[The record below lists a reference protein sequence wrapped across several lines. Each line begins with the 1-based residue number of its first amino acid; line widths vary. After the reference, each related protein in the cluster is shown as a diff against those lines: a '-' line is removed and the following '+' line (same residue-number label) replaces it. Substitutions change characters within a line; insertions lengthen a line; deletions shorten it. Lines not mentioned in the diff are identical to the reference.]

1 MLFDPARIWLYH
13 ERLSA
18 IPEEMGQVLEYSA
31 CSPNIKERRD
41 HSCALFDAQGR
52 LIAQAEHIPVHLG
65 AMPYLMEWLLE
76 RVEWCEGDMV
86 LTNDPYRAG
95 THLPD
100 WTLVAPVFVEGVL
113 VGFVANRAH
122 HADTGGSVP
131 GSMPIARE
139 IYEEGLRIP
148 PVHILRWNELQLPLL
163 ELILNNVR
171 TPEERKGDL
180 MAQIGANRIGIL
192 RLQQLLESEGVAL
205 WRERWEQ
212 LLTYSEQI
220 TRAVLAQ
227 IPEGEY
233 PYEDFL
239 DDDGRGN
246 LNLPIRV
253 CLRVPDG
260 ELGTVCFDFTG
271 TAPAT
276 EGGLNAP
283 EAVTRSACYYVVRCL
298 MGSEVPTNGGCWAP
312 VRVLAPEGT
321 LVNAV
326 LPAAV
331 AGGNVETSQRIVDT
345 VLSALAKA
353 LPDRIPAC
361 SQGTMNNLLF
371 GGYDPYRK
379 RTYVYYETIGGGAG
393 ACATADGAS
402 GIQVHM
408 TNTRNTPIEAIES
421 AYPVRVLEYRYAERT
436 GGAGKYRGGD
446 GIVRTFQ
453 FLADTTLTLLTE
465 RRRRAPMGTQG
476 GKPGKRG
483 QNLLHMEGEMDA
495 EMVKGVLRV
504 HAGTVLTIRTPGGGG
519 YGQPTMRTVRST
531 ESLTEASTHLEP
543 PPAQNAP
550 TQGREERPP
559 APAPHLDSTPSVTP

>member
-1 MLFDPARIWLYH
+1 MGYPVGVSFDPARIWLYH

-65 AMPYLMEWLLE
+65 AMPYLMEWLLP
-76 RVEWCEGDMV
+76 RTEWHEGDMI
-86 LTNDPYRAG
+86 LTNDPYHAG

-100 WTLVAPVFVEGVL
+100 WTLIAPVFVGGEL

-148 PVHILRWNELQLPLL
+148 PLPIIRQNQLQEPLLQL
-163 ELILNNVR
+163 ILSNVR
-171 TPEERKGDL
+171 TPEERRGDL

-192 RLQQLLESEGVAL
+192 RLQQLLESEGVDL
-205 WRERWEQ
+205 WRHRWEQ
-212 LLTYSEQI
+212 LLHYSEQM
-220 TRAVLAQ
+220 TRAVLSE
-227 IPEGEY
+227 IPHGEY
-233 PYEDFL
+233 HHEDFL

-253 CLRVPDG
+253 AVRVPD
-260 ELGTVCFDFTG
+260 EEPGTLCIDFTG
-271 TAPAT
+271 TAPAC

-298 MGSEVPTNGGCWAP
+298 MGAEVPTNAGCWKP
-312 VRVLAPEGT
+312 VRVVAPEGS
-321 LVNAV
+321 LVNAT
-326 LPAAV
+326 PPSAV

-345 VLSALAKA
+345 VLGALAKA
-353 LPDRIPAC
+353 VPEHIPAG

-371 GGYDPYRK
+371 GGYDSYRQ
-379 RTYVYYETIGGGAG
+379 RAFVYYETIGGGAG
-393 ACATADGAS
+393 ACAQADGAS

-421 AYPVRVLEYRYAERT
+421 SYPVRVLEYRYAERT
-436 GGAGKYRGGD
+436 GGAGTHRGGD
-446 GIVRTFQ
+446 GIIRTFQ
-453 FLADTTLTLLTE
+453 FLAETTLTLLTE
-465 RRRRAPMGTQG
+465 RRRRAPSGARG

-483 QNLLHMEGEMDA
+483 LNLLHIEGEMDA
-495 EMVKGVLRV
+495 EIVKGVVRV
-504 HAGTVLTIRTPGGGG
+504 RAGTTLTIRTPGGGG
-519 YGQPTMRTVRST
+519 YG
-531 ESLTEASTHLEP
+531 EP
-543 PPAQNAP
+543 PTRRSKSNGTPNDD
-550 TQGREERPP
+550 TQ
-559 APAPHLDSTPSVTP
+559 SFTP